1 MRRPPFRALLGA
13 VASVAALTAVLPVS
27 AAGAAGT
34 GGQPSIATKVFP
46 AAVAAVTGPIQHVIV
61 VIQSGHS
68 FDNYFGTRPGVDGIP
83 ANIREPVAPGSNSVI
98 APYHLSSEQER
109 DGLRDTLRV
118 TQKAVDSGKMDGFV
132 SAQPNTAIGSV
143 AMGHYDRSDLPYY
156 WDLADRFTLFDH
168 FFASSQAGSFP
179 NRLVTVSGQTD
190 DIASNKTLGGGVV
203 IPGGTVFD
211 QLNAHHVSWKF
222 YAQGYKAGVKPT
234 PAQIARNPLLVM
246 PGFQQDPRLVGTS
259 QYFVDLDK
267 GQLPQV
273 SYVTAATT
281 DSERSPQDPAQ
292 GEAFVRSLVN
302 ALMQSSEW
310 SHTALLL
317 TYDDSGGWYDHV
329 VPPTVAGATLGVRV
343 PTLLISPYAK
353 AGYVDSTT
361 TDSASIPGFI
371 DDVFKLPEITPA
383 VNQVGSVMSAVDTTQ
398 QPTPPII
405 GPSEGTLAPIPRPKV
420 ETIYLL
426 YLGALV
432 AAALLLTIAF
442 LRQRRPDHPVLASAT
457 RGEAVPL
464 PGLGS
469 AGTTPRPKRRRGRRP
484 PPTTGGGADGPVSPP
499 PGSPSGKVLSGQR
512 TDATTATDL
521 LG

>member
-13 VASVAALTAVLPVS
+13 VASVAALAAVLPAS

-34 GGQPSIATKVFP
+34 ARQPPIATKVFP

-83 ANIREPVAPGSNSVI
+83 ATIREPVAPGSNSVI

-109 DGLRDTLRV
+109 DGLRDTLIA
-118 TQKAVDSGKMDGFV
+118 TKKAVDGGKMDGFV

-179 NRLVTVSGQTD
+179 NRLVAVSGQTD
-190 DIASNKTLGGGVV
+190 NIVSNKTLGGGVV

-211 QLNAHHVSWKF
+211 QLNAHHLSWKF
-222 YAQGYKAGVKPT
+222 YAQGYKAGVQPSK
-234 PAQIARNPLLVM
+234 AQITRNPLLVM
-246 PGFQQDPRLVGTS
+246 PAFQHDPRLVDAS

-267 GQLPQV
+267 GQLPEV

-329 VPPTVAGATLGVRV
+329 EPPGVAGTTLGVRV

-353 AGYVDSTT
+353 PGYVDSTT

-371 DDVFKLPEITPA
+371 DDVFKLPAITPA
-383 VNQVGSVMSAVDTTQ
+383 VNEVGSVMSAVDTSQ
-398 QPTPPII
+398 RPNPPII

-420 ETIYLL
+420 ATVYLL
-426 YLGALV
+426 YLGALL
-432 AAALLLTIAF
+432 AAALLLIIAF
-442 LRQRRPDHPVLASAT
+442 IRQRRPDHPVLASAT
-457 RGEAVPL
+457 NGEAVPL

-469 AGTTPRPKRRRGRRP
+469 AGTTRRDKRWRGRRP
-484 PPTTGGGADGPVSPP
+484 PPPTTGGPAAPP
-499 PGSPSGKVLSGQR
+499 PGSPSGKILSGRR
-512 TDATTATDL
+512 TSATTATDL